1 MGEVARDSV
10 TERAKKRTITAKIT
24 LSPANAGALPEGE
37 PLVGASFRVKLGF
50 VGEAHP
56 ARVILSVADAFA
68 MRMREVELRS
78 SARL

>member
-37 PLVGASFRVKLGF
+37 PL
-50 VGEAHP
+50 
-56 ARVILSVADAFA
+56 AFA
-68 MRMREVELRS
+68 TLNTPQIPIY
-78 SARL
+78 RLLYFL